1 MTPVIAGLMVGVAAA
16 LLVGR
21 VIRDLLFETQPSDPA
36 TIGGVMVVLL
46 IVGALACLIPA
57 RRAAATDAVSAL
69 RFQ

>member
-1 MTPVIAGLMVGVAAA
+1 
-16 LLVGR
+16 
-21 VIRDLLFETQPSDPA
+21 LLFETQPSDPA